1 MTAYATGSGAQDG
14 VHVEGDS
21 GEPGH
26 DLLVNVI
33 AHGSAIGHDLSAQTI
48 GPHVTPL
55 LNSGVPGVTGKE
67 WDVIT
72 VELAPGALDARHS
85 YPGVELVY
93 VLEGAG
99 FLEVDGKPP
108 VALNPGVV
116 AALNPKQIHVLKNT
130 SQTQTLKVVVVLL
143 LEKGHQRPM
152 LANQRAPRLQGAG
165 EPISNG
171 KLRQHKTNEQ
181 NNSTNA
187 GLVF

>member
-1 MTAYATGSGAQDG
+1 MRQAIRTLFMIATGIIVPAFAAGQD
-14 VHVEGDS
+14 
-21 GEPGH
+21 
-26 DLLVNVI
+26 LN
-33 AHGSAIGHDLSAQTI
+33 AQTYE
-48 GPHVTPL
+48 PQVTTL
-55 LNSGVPGVTGKE
+55 LKADVVGVEGKE
-67 WDVIT
+67 WNVVT
-72 VELAPGALDARHS
+72 VELAPGAVDARHS

-143 LEKGHQRPM
+143 LEKGQQRPM
-152 LANQRAPRLQGAG
+152 LAKRGASGHQGGG
-165 EPISNG
+165 EPMSNG
-171 KLRQHKTNEQ
+171 ELRQQKANEQ
-181 NNSTNA
+181 RHSTLP

>member
-1 MTAYATGSGAQDG
+1 MRQ
-14 VHVEGDS
+14 
-21 GEPGH
+21 
-26 DLLVNVI
+26 VI
-33 AHGSAIGHDLSAQTI
+33 LTLFVIFVGTLARPFDAGHDLSAQTI

-152 LANQRAPRLQGAG
+152 LANQRAPRHQGAG
-165 EPISNG
+165 EPFSNG
-171 KLRQHKTNEQ
+171 NPGQQKANEQ
-181 NNSTNA
+181 SKSTNA

>member
-1 MTAYATGSGAQDG
+1 MRQVILTLFVIFVGTFALPFAA
-14 VHVEGDS
+14 
-21 GEPGH
+21 GH
-26 DLLVNVI
+26 DLN
-33 AHGSAIGHDLSAQTI
+33 AQTT
-48 GPHVTPL
+48 GPHVSPL
-55 LNSGVPGVTGKE
+55 LNTGVPGMKGKE

-72 VELAPGALDARHS
+72 VELAPGAVDARHS

-116 AALNPKQIHVLKNT
+116 AALDPKHIHVLKNT

-143 LEKGHQRPM
+143 LEKGQQRPI
-152 LANQRAPRLQGAG
+152 LAKRGAPSHQGG
-165 EPISNG
+165 GDPISNG
-171 KLRQHKTNEQ
+171 DLRHQKANEQ
-181 NNSTNA
+181 KTSTLP

>member
-1 MTAYATGSGAQDG
+1 MRQ
-14 VHVEGDS
+14 
-21 GEPGH
+21 
-26 DLLVNVI
+26 VI
-33 AHGSAIGHDLSAQTI
+33 LTLFVIFVGTLARPFDAGHDLSAQTI

-55 LNSGVPGVTGKE
+55 LNTGVSGVTGKE

-152 LANQRAPRLQGAG
+152 LANQRAPRHQGPG
-165 EPISNG
+165 DPISNG
-171 KLRQHKTNEQ
+171 NLRQQKTNEQ